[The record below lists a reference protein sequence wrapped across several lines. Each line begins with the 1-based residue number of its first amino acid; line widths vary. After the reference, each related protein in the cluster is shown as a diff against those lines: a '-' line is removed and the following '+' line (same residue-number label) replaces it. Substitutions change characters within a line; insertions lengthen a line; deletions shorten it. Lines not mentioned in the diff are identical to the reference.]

1 MGAIIAAP
9 DTLNVMDFEPT
20 AESTTNKTEIE
31 YAAIGAAMR
40 KALKFDEAADAET
53 DGTDVDEASDEEDE
67 GSEDSQSSQSSED
80 DSDL

>member
-1 MGAIIAAP
+1 
-9 DTLNVMDFEPT
+9 MDFEPT

-31 YAAIGAAMR
+31 CAAIGAAMR

-67 GSEDSQSSQSSED
+67 GSEDSQSSPSPED